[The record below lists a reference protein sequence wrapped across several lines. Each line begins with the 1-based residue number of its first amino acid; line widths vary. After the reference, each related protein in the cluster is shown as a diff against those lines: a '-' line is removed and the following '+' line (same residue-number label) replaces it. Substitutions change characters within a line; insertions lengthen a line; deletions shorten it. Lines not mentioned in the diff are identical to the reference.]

1 MRDDAAYQRALD
13 AYDNLVTSYS
23 GFVNIASTA
32 GKMGSRLQ
40 SPYNASKHAMVGL
53 TRCLALELAA
63 DNILVNAVCPGF
75 TDTELTT
82 NALQKFSAAS
92 GQTVDEFR
100 AALAAKVPLNRFLD
114 PSEIA
119 GLVALLAGPG
129 GSGMTGQSITVAG
142 GMLQD

>member
-1 MRDDAAYQRALD
+1 M
-13 AYDNLVTSYS
+13 
-23 GFVNIASTA
+23 
-32 GKMGSRLQ
+32 
-40 SPYNASKHAMVGL
+40 
-53 TRCLALELAA
+53 
-63 DNILVNAVCPGF
+63 NAVCEGF

-82 NALQKFSAAS
+82 NALQKFSSAS